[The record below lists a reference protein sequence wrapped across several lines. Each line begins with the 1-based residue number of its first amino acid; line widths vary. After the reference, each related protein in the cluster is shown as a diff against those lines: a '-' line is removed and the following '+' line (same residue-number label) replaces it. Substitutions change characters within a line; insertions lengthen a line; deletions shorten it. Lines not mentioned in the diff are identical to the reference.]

1 MPPILIIHGWSDNYL
16 SFEPL
21 KNWLSNHGHVATD
34 VFLGNYATM
43 RDAVTFDDLAVGL
56 QNRIEEMKTALSQQF
71 SLAPFS
77 LDLIVHSTGGPVV
90 RHWLNYYLNDVC
102 NGDLEK
108 CPVRSII
115 MLAPANFGSRLAAQ
129 GKSALAKLFKGGVAN
144 GFQTGANILDG
155 LELGSPALW
164 RMAHRDLFASRSIY
178 PCVPEKGPFVYI
190 FSGTGTYGDLKGL
203 VAVGAN
209 EDGSDGTIRAS
220 SASMDS
226 VKITA
231 SYTGAKPDVQAIRQQ
246 NSPYA
251 FRLVP
256 GVNHSEIV
264 PRDANDDQHPMYPL
278 ILKCLAINTSAAYR
292 DLSQVFDDFNQEFYK
307 QQSSAPEGAKV
318 GAYQQFIMHVV
329 DELNNDVEDYQ
340 INLNVIDDSIHQS
353 VWLGHRE
360 NLESL
365 KIYQKESETLQTQV
379 ITNVQAHSKNPSY
392 RTFFVNM
399 DRLDNLQ
406 KTLDQD
412 SRKPFIAMNLDAVG
426 PDVDLRYDTDSL
438 QYINVRWPVN
448 DAAGRKVEFFKRNT
462 STLIE
467 IQINRVPG
475 KPIFEILP

>member
-1 MPPILIIHGWSDNYL
+1 
-16 SFEPL
+16 
-21 KNWLSNHGHVATD
+21 
-34 VFLGNYATM
+34 
-43 RDAVTFDDLAVGL
+43 
-56 QNRIEEMKTALSQQF
+56 MKTALSQQF

-292 DLSQVFDDFNQEFYK
+292 DLSQVFDDFQ
-307 QQSSAPEGAKV
+307 PGV
-318 GAYQQFIMHVV
+318 
-329 DELNNDVEDYQ
+329 
-340 INLNVIDDSIHQS
+340 
-353 VWLGHRE
+353 
-360 NLESL
+360 
-365 KIYQKESETLQTQV
+365 LQT
-379 ITNVQAHSKNPSY
+379 
-392 RTFFVNM
+392 
-399 DRLDNLQ
+399 
-406 KTLDQD
+406 
-412 SRKPFIAMNLDAVG
+412 AVECARG
-426 PDVDLRYDTDSL
+426 C
-438 QYINVRWPVN
+438 QGWCI
-448 DAAGRKVEFFKRNT
+448 
-462 STLIE
+462 STVHHA
-467 IQINRVPG
+467 RRR
-475 KPIFEILP
+475 

>member
-1 MPPILIIHGWSDNYL
+1 
-16 SFEPL
+16 
-21 KNWLSNHGHVATD
+21 
-34 VFLGNYATM
+34 
-43 RDAVTFDDLAVGL
+43 
-56 QNRIEEMKTALSQQF
+56 
-71 SLAPFS
+71 
-77 LDLIVHSTGGPVV
+77 
-90 RHWLNYYLNDVC
+90 
-102 NGDLEK
+102 
-108 CPVRSII
+108 
-115 MLAPANFGSRLAAQ
+115 
-129 GKSALAKLFKGGVAN
+129 
-144 GFQTGANILDG
+144 
-155 LELGSPALW
+155 
-164 RMAHRDLFASRSIY
+164 
-178 PCVPEKGPFVYI
+178 
-190 FSGTGTYGDLKGL
+190 
-203 VAVGAN
+203 
-209 EDGSDGTIRAS
+209 
-220 SASMDS
+220 
-226 VKITA
+226 
-231 SYTGAKPDVQAIRQQ
+231 
-246 NSPYA
+246 
-251 FRLVP
+251 
-256 GVNHSEIV
+256 
-264 PRDANDDQHPMYPL
+264 
-278 ILKCLAINTSAAYR
+278 
-292 DLSQVFDDFNQEFYK
+292 
-307 QQSSAPEGAKV
+307 
-318 GAYQQFIMHVV
+318 MHVV